1 VAAVG
6 GEEQAAAVGGEEQAA
21 AGRGGE
27 GGAAAERGGEAR
39 VGRFAFFFTVERV
52 GRGTGWHARQ

>member
-6 GEEQAAAVGGEEQAA
+6 GEEQAAAVGGEEQATA
-21 AGRGGE
+21 DSPWRGGRGCREGRRGS
-27 GGAAAERGGEAR
+27 GGALC
-39 VGRFAFFFTVERV
+39 FFFTVERV